1 MSTGV
6 TRWDC
11 TFYRKLGLYVTGK
24 LVFGKVLTKGGVWL
38 LLGMWQFDGD
48 EKNMDKGR
56 CPLCLDKEDIIHTYY
71 WIILKLDNWRMTFLN
86 YTW

>member
-24 LVFGKVLTKGGVWL
+24 PVSFWKGLDKRRDMAPCRGVAIK
-38 LLGMWQFDGD
+38 GD

-56 CPLCLDKEDIIHTYY
+56 CPLCSGEEDIIHAYY
-71 WIILKLDNWRMTFLN
+71 WIILKLETGE
-86 YTW
+86 